1 MHLIRKT
8 LALSMVFAAFG
19 GFAQT
24 SITQDISTEN
34 GKLKIHVEKDVNG
47 KKEVFDKTYDVEN
60 MSQEAKQALID
71 RVTDSLTSGS
81 GKNLKMRVKV
91 DRNDNDD
98 RTSRNFNYNNGKK
111 KITIKKD
118 GKTIEKSIDKDDQM
132 GDNEEIDIDI
142 DGNMDFDFDLKG
154 MDFDMKDFQNK
165 MGDMG
170 KTLQFK
176 FDELGP
182 KMKKFGE
189 DLEPEMRKFRYE
201 MQPRFEKFGR
211 DMEQNFRK
219 FGDGNNF
226 KFESGNSSKTV
237 KSLNAYPNMPNNNK
251 LNVEFSTPE
260 KGNVTITVTDLNG
273 KEIGKEKLTDFTG
286 DYLGQIELK
295 GAVKGTI
302 FVTVVQGEDGTV
314 KRVVIK

>member
-1 MHLIRKT
+1 MHLIKKT
-8 LALSMVFAAFG
+8 LALSLVFASFG

-24 SITQDISTEN
+24 SITQDISTDN

-71 RVTDSLTSGS
+71 RITDSLTAGS
-81 GKNLKMRVKV
+81 GRNMKMRVKV

-118 GKTIEKSIDKDDQM
+118 GKTIEKSIDKDGQM
-132 GDNEEIDIDI
+132 EDNEDIDI
-142 DGNMDFDFDLKG
+142 EIDGDMDFDFDLKG

-176 FDELGP
+176 FDEMGP
-182 KMKKFGE
+182 QMKKFGE
-189 DLEPEMRKFRYE
+189 EFGPKMER
-201 MQPRFEKFGR
+201 FGR

>member
-1 MHLIRKT
+1 MDLIKKT
-8 LALSMVFAAFG
+8 LALSLVLASFG

-24 SITQDISTEN
+24 SITQDISTDN
-34 GKLKIHVEKDVNG
+34 GKLKIHVEKEVNG

-60 MSQEAKQALID
+60 MSQEEKQALID
-71 RVTDSLTSGS
+71 HVTDSLTAGS
-81 GKNLKMRVKV
+81 GKNMKMRVKV
-91 DRNDNDD
+91 DRNNNDD
-98 RTSRNFNYNNGKK
+98 RISKNYNYKNGKK
-111 KITIKKD
+111 KITINKD
-118 GKTIEKSIDKDDQM
+118 GKTIEKSIDRDENK
-132 GDNEEIDIDI
+132 GNNEDIDI
-142 DGNMDFDFDLKG
+142 EIDGDMDFDFDMKG

-189 DLEPEMRKFRYE
+189 DLEPEMRKFRNE
-201 MQPRFEKFGR
+201 FGPKMERFGR

-226 KFESGNSSKTV
+226 KFEGGNSSKTV
-237 KSLNAYPNMPNNNK
+237 KSLNAYPNMPNNKK

-273 KEIGKEKLTDFTG
+273 KEIGKEKLADFTG
-286 DYLGQIELK
+286 EYLGQIELK
-295 GAVKGTI
+295 GNPKGTI

-314 KRVVIK
+314 KRVVLK